1 MKPIARPRLST
12 PMIGLFSGLLAVIC
26 FAAHAAEPPPPV
38 QGEGFVCKT
47 RLNVPQ
53 PNGSGDFGYIH
64 LRIYNQPY
72 CMGALVASGN
82 IYTTHAVNGQPWEH
96 YSEAGLMAMHQTLY
110 LALRDGTRV
119 EYFHYPETG
128 TGTAPH
134 FGIITFAGR

>member
-1 MKPIARPRLST
+1 MLIRVL
-12 PMIGLFSGLLAVIC
+12 
-26 FAAHAAEPPPPV
+26 FAASLALSGAAATAAEPV

-64 LRIYNQPY
+64 LRIYSQPY
-72 CMGALVASGN
+72 CMGNLMAYGN
-82 IYTTHAVNGQPWEH
+82 IYTTHAVNGEPWEH
-96 YSEAGLMAMHQTLY
+96 YTEAGLVAMHQTLY

-128 TGTAPH
+128 TGVVPH
-134 FGIITFAGR
+134 FGIVTFAGR